1 MKITLAK
8 YSDLKEIIEIEQKC
22 FPSLEAA
29 SEKEF
34 KERFETFGYNF
45 LVAIKDEKVIGFING
60 ATTILPALPDELYHD
75 VSLHQE
81 DGDYQT
87 VFGLDVLPEYQHQG
101 VASALMK
108 EYIALAK
115 ERGKKGIIL
124 TCKDHLIGFYS
135 QFGYQHMGVSASC
148 HGGAKWN
155 DMLLIF

>member
-101 VASALMK
+101 VAGEMMRYFI
-108 EYIALAK
+108 ELAK
-115 ERGKKGIIL
+115 LEKRKGIVL
-124 TCKDHLIGFYS
+124 TCKDRLVGFYEK
-135 QFGYQHMGVSASC
+135 FGFVDRKDADL
-148 HGGAKWN
+148 GAGMILKVF
-155 DMLLIF
+155 DK